1 MLGRSEEEKV
11 ERSVGTQ
18 YQLAVCLEEMAAFNC
33 GLNSLGLGSFWLLFS
48 VQMLSGPASL

>member
-11 ERSVGTQ
+11 ERRVGTQ
-18 YQLAVCLEEMAAFNC
+18 CQLAVCLEEVATFNC

-48 VQMLSGPASL
+48 IQMFLGPASL